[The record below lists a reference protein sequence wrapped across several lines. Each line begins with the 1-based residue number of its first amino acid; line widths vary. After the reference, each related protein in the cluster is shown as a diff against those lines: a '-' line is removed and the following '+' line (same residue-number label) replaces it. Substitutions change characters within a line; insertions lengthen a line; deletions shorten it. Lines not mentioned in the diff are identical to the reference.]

1 MARTLGGGLV
11 RSHSAIRSDCVT
23 DKHVQLMVYNC
34 LAQSDGTRWGRE
46 DIMAVYEGWTFAA
59 ARGASRR
66 TLHEVADAVKVAP
79 AVLGQLE
86 QARDVD
92 LGSGAFDVAFVER
105 VLELYARLGF
115 HIWPRSFWR
124 GACVRRVQ

>member
-1 MARTLGGGLV
+1 MA
-11 RSHSAIRSDCVT
+11 I
-23 DKHVQLMVYNC
+23 
-34 LAQSDGTRWGRE
+34 
-46 DIMAVYEGWTFAA
+46 YEGWSFAA

-66 TLHEVADAVKVAP
+66 TLHEIAEAVKVNP
-79 AVLGQLE
+79 AMLTQLE

-92 LGSGAFDVAFVER
+92 LANGSFDVAFVER

>member
-1 MARTLGGGLV
+1 MAQFDDTL
-11 RSHSAIRSDCVT
+11 
-23 DKHVQLMVYNC
+23 
-34 LAQSDGTRWGRE
+34 WGKE

-66 TLHEVADAVKVAP
+66 TLHEVADAVNVSP

-92 LGSGAFDVAFVER
+92 LGSGVFDVAVVER
-105 VLELYARLGF
+105 VLELYARIGF

-124 GACVRRVQ
+124 GACVKRVQ